1 MPLILPGNVASATAS
16 TTYDVDNSCRFND
29 GDSAYMHKT
38 CGSAFDTDKWT
49 ISLWCKRG
57 ALGIETRLVSCDN
70 DDGSDDD
77 CLKFQATDQ
86 LEFTIYDGG
95 YTGTLKTNAVYRDIS
110 AWYHIVAVWD
120 SGNAT
125 AGNRMRLYV
134 NGTEVTSFATD
145 TNPAEDANATFGNTS
160 HPIEIGRRGT
170 NGTQY
175 WDGYLAEVAVCD
187 GQAYTASD
195 FGEFDED
202 SPTIWKPKDVS
213 GLTFGTSGFYLDFE
227 ASDNLGND
235 ANGGTDWTE
244 TNLDATD
251 QATDTPTNNFATMN
265 PLDNYYANSTFS
277 EGNCT
282 IVQGSSTYAHNLS
295 TIAVT
300 AGKWYA
306 EAKLTT
312 DSEHAL
318 VGITDTPAIS
328 VLVKILG
335 SAAHDY
341 SIKQANGDLF
351 NNVGDDPSNDAT
363 NYAAAYAQNDIIGIA
378 LDCDNNKLYFSKGG
392 AWSDGSGSWDST
404 TFNAS
409 VGAITITAPASTD
422 NGHYFFASGDYGG
435 AVCNWEWNFGGCP
448 PNTISS
454 GNADADGYGNFE
466 YAVPSGYYAL
476 CTKNIGAYGG

>member
-29 GDSAYMHKT
+29 GDAPKLNRTLGTATSRK
-38 CGSAFDTDKWT
+38 KWT
-49 ISLWCKRG
+49 MSFWVKRG
-57 ALGIETRLVSCDN
+57 TLTNQMIMTTASANSQIKFDDN
-70 DDGSDDD
+70 HR
-77 CLKFQATDQ
+77 FQVNDVT
-86 LEFTIYDGG
+86 TIVYV
-95 YTGTLKTNAVYRDIS
+95 TNRVFRDVS
-110 AWYHIVAVWD
+110 AWYHIVIAVD
-120 SGNAT
+120 TTDGT
-125 AGNRMRLYV
+125 AGDRIKIYV
-134 NGTEVTSFATD
+134 NGVEETSFATETD
-145 TNPAEDANATFGNTS
+145 PSVNYDCDINNAIDHKFASYDGSTDYAF
-160 HPIEIGRRGT
+160 
-170 NGTQY
+170 
-175 WDGYLAEVAVCD
+175 DGYLAEVVFID
-187 GQAYTASD
+187 GLALAPTE
-195 FGEFDED
+195 FGEFDSD
-202 SPTIWKPKDVS
+202 SPTIWKPKDPS
-213 GLTFGTSGFYLDFE
+213 GLTFGTNGFYLDFE

-244 TNLDATD
+244 TNLAAAD
-251 QATDTPTNNFATMN
+251 QSTDTPTNNFCTMN

-454 GNADADGYGNFE
+454 GNADGNGYGNFE
-466 YAVPSGYYAL
+466 YAPPSGYYAL
-476 CTKNIGAYGG
+476 CTKNLAEYG